1 MAAEGGLVVAVRI
14 KVAGVYT
21 PLAALKTK
29 TIKINN
35 GQLVDVSNSDSV
47 GRFRELLAGVGLI
60 SMQITAAGI
69 AKFGAEFTAMESS
82 ARTNTFADLQ
92 IYVPGIGDYQA
103 MWQISD
109 LSLNAPHNE
118 AVDFT
123 ATFESAGA
131 ITLTAPGS

>member
-1 MAAEGGLVVAVRI
+1 MAAEGGLLVAVRI
-14 KVAGVYT
+14 KVAGTYT
-21 PLAALKTK
+21 NLAALKTK

-35 GQLVDVSNSDSV
+35 GALVDVSTADSV
-47 GRFRELLAGVGLI
+47 GRFRELLAGVGLV

-69 AKFGAEFTAMESS
+69 AKFGAEFNSLENCV
-82 ARTNTFADLQ
+82 RTNAFADLQ

-103 MWQISD
+103 MFQVSD
-109 LSLNAPHNE
+109 LSINAPHNE
-118 AVDFT
+118 AVEFT